1 MNNPVAGWQYK
12 VIHINVESD
21 QATSA
26 KCDTSHTETP
36 FTQTYLEQEFP
47 GYYKGQGLRPD
58 GAAPAAPRQHPAQ
71 QLQECLNGHGRQ
83 GWMLLGIY
91 PLGTLTMMIFQRPIP
106 TESLSAA
113 LSHQAPPHQA
123 APHQTAPHQT
133 ATHQTALPG
142 SGSIEQILRR
152 LEALEAR
159 LAGGSN
165 TTITPPAPPINEAA
179 CLSAAHLAALVDRP
193 TLNTSGAARALGFR
207 SSASLAN
214 LGNRIGYRLGLIK
227 HGSNGNAAVYV
238 GSGQGQRGGRASR
251 LWVVLSQAELA
262 ALS

>member
-26 KCDTSHTETP
+26 KGDASHADTP

-47 GYYKGQGLRPD
+47 GYYKGPGLRPD

-113 LSHQAPPHQA
+113 LSHQA

-133 ATHQTALPG
+133 ALAG

-179 CLSAAHLAALVDRP
+179 CLSAAHLAALGDRP

-227 HGSNGNAAVYV
+227 QGTNGNAAVYV
-238 GSGQGQRGGRASR
+238 GSGLGQRGGRASR

-262 ALS
+262 PLS